1 MYKIH
6 DSVSNIGW
14 KIGEFWVIFFQK
26 HFFLKT
32 SISLFIHGDQE
43 ILKFNGKTIQ
53 NVRFIPFYFV
63 PLFQALALLDNIN
76 FLTKQKLSN
85 SYGSQF

>member
-1 MYKIH
+1 M
-6 DSVSNIGW
+6 
-14 KIGEFWVIFFQK
+14 
-26 HFFLKT
+26 L
-32 SISLFIHGDQE
+32 GDQE
-43 ILKFNGKTIQ
+43 ILKFDGKTLQ